1 MEPITN
7 YTNPLNGALNE
18 LFSAMSALNMEPNPL
33 PAEKQTGHYL
43 SETDG
48 WAKHSMEHMRET
60 YNQLNK
66 AREAD
71 AKLRATL
78 EEIVTIAKN
87 KDQMILDQMHS
98 RDALVAALSNLL
110 ETIEAHEIESCSC
123 DRDGETHCDCLRR
136 QAEAA
141 RLVCP
146 K

>member
-1 MEPITN
+1 MQPITN
-7 YTNPLNGALNE
+7 YANPLNGALNE

-33 PAEKQTGHYL
+33 PAPEQTGSYL

-98 RDALVAALSNLL
+98 RDALFAALSNLL
-110 ETIEAHEIESCSC
+110 ETIEAHEIESLQC
-123 DRDGETHCDCLRR
+123 DGKEAAHCDCLRR
-136 QAEAA
+136 QVKAA